1 MARVRNVQQLAYED
15 GSVYFGQ
22 LEDGVRHGSGY
33 LSIADGSVY
42 IGEWNSDNYNGE
54 GIYIYPDG

>member
-1 MARVRNVQQLAYED
+1 MRNVQQLAYED

-33 LSIADGSVY
+33 LLIADGSVY
-42 IGEWNSDNYNGE
+42 IGEWSNDNYNG
-54 GIYIYPDG
+54 